1 MRKTYTFLVISDK
14 RGTTKRVV
22 LSAAWVKTLAMF
34 ALVLMIVGAAGV
46 VDYTGLLFQSM
57 ENKKLLSENSNL
69 KHEFTVVENKL
80 TNLEKQ
86 LERIQNFATKLGMI
100 TDSNDK
106 DSQIRLAMGPLPRP
120 GQAVEEMHEHI
131 QDRQPASVVAS
142 KDKLFF
148 EAALLDTQKGEVH
161 KEKAENYASLSIRM
175 DQLSK
180 ESELKEQNI
189 LRLWES
195 LSSRQSL
202 LRATPQVKP
211 TNGWFTSKFGY
222 RKSPFTGRPV
232 MHKGLDIAAPPG
244 TPIIAPA
251 DGIISHAGYDS
262 GYGKLISIDHGY
274 GMVTRYGHVSKIY
287 SSLGQ
292 KIKRGDVIGAVGNTG
307 RSTGPHLHYEVRI
320 NGVPVD
326 PHNYILNH

>member
-1 MRKTYTFLVISDK
+1 MRKTYTFLVISDRK
-14 RGTTKRVV
+14 GTTKKVV
-22 LSAAWVKTLAMF
+22 LSAAWVKTIGVF
-34 ALVLMIVGAAGV
+34 AFLLMVVGAAGV

-57 ENKKLLSENSNL
+57 ENKRLLSENSHL
-69 KHEFTVVENKL
+69 KREFTLVENKL
-80 TNLEKQ
+80 SGLEKQ
-86 LERIQNFATKLGMI
+86 MERIQNFATKLGMI
-100 TDSNDK
+100 TNTGDK
-106 DSQIRLAMGPLPRP
+106 EKQVRLAMGPLPRP
-120 GQAVEEMHEHI
+120 GQAVEEMSEDIH
-131 QDRQPASVVAS
+131 QRQPASVVAS

-148 EAALLDTQKGEVH
+148 EAALLDSKKGEVY
-161 KEKAENYASLSIRM
+161 KDKSDNYASLSIRM
-175 DQLSK
+175 DRLGK

-202 LRATPQVKP
+202 LRATPQIKP

-222 RKSPFTGRPV
+222 RKSPFSGRPV

-244 TPIIAPA
+244 TPIFAPA
-251 DGIISHAGYDS
+251 DGVISYAGYDS

-292 KIKRGDVIGAVGNTG
+292 KVKRGDVIGAVGNTG

-320 NGVPVD
+320 NNVPVD
-326 PHNYILNH
+326 PSNYILNH

>member
-1 MRKTYTFLVISDK
+1 MRKTYTFLVISDRK
-14 RGTTKRVV
+14 GTTKRIV
-22 LSAAWVKTLAMF
+22 LSAAWVKSLF
-34 ALVLMIVGAAGV
+34 AIAFVLMLVGAAGV

-57 ENKKLLSENSNL
+57 ENKRLLAENSRL
-69 KHEFTVVENKL
+69 KREFSVVENKMI
-80 TNLEKQ
+80 TLEKQ
-86 LERIQNFATKLGMI
+86 MERIQNFATKLGMI
-100 TDSNDK
+100 TNVGDK
-106 DSQIRLAMGPLPRP
+106 ENEIRLAMGPLPRP
-120 GQAVEEMHEHI
+120 GQAVEEMAENNS
-131 QDRQPASVVAS
+131 RQPASVVAS

-148 EAALLDTQKGEVH
+148 ESALLDNKKGEVYS
-161 KEKAENYASLSIRM
+161 EKAENYASLSIRM
-175 DQLSK
+175 DRLSK
-180 ESELKEQNI
+180 ESQLKEQNI

-195 LSSRQSL
+195 LSNRQSL

-251 DGIISHAGYDS
+251 DGVISYAGYDS

-287 SSLGQ
+287 ATLGQ
-292 KIKRGDVIGAVGNTG
+292 KVKRGDVIGAVGNTG

-320 NGVPVD
+320 NNVPVD
-326 PHNYILNH
+326 PSNYILTH

>member
-1 MRKTYTFLVISDK
+1 MRKTYTFLVISDRK
-14 RGTTKRVV
+14 GTTKRVV
-22 LSAAWVKTLAMF
+22 LSAAWVKSLF
-34 ALVLMIVGAAGV
+34 AIAFVLMLVGAAGV

-57 ENKKLLSENSNL
+57 ENKRLLAENSRL
-69 KHEFTVVENKL
+69 KREFSVVENKMII
-80 TNLEKQ
+80 LEKQ
-86 LERIQNFATKLGMI
+86 MERIQNFATKLGMI
-100 TDSNDK
+100 TNVGDK
-106 DSQIRLAMGPLPRP
+106 ENEIRLAMGPLPRP
-120 GQAVEEMHEHI
+120 GQAVQEMQEHNS
-131 QDRQPASVVAS
+131 RQPASVVAS

-148 EAALLDTQKGEVH
+148 ESALLDNKKGEVYS
-161 KEKAENYASLSIRM
+161 EKAENYASLSIRM
-175 DQLSK
+175 DRLSK
-180 ESELKEQNI
+180 ESQLKEQNI

-195 LSSRQSL
+195 LSNRQSL

-251 DGIISHAGYDS
+251 DGVISYAGYDS

-287 SSLGQ
+287 ATLGQ

-320 NGVPVD
+320 NNVPVD
-326 PHNYILNH
+326 PSNYILTH